1 MAKGTNIG
9 FLNFGIDGDD
19 TAFKKKLA
27 ALKNDAISIESIFK
41 NIKINTGSSGNIST
55 DITKAQLASDK
66 LLISSIR
73 VGEAR
78 ERAAALSL
86 ISEQRL
92 NNELG
97 RGMQIQRQS
106 ELATSRISAIQ
117 DNATN
122 RRLLNERRIQSEQER
137 TIAMQLLNSSRISSI
152 ESERIRRD
160 ALNEQRRQSEI
171 LRTEILRQRLTN
183 QSTASQNQL
192 NRSIELTNK
201 TMFNQKALLQ
211 QMSNA
216 LGIYF
221 SIYQVGAFVK
231 ELAMVSGEFEK
242 QRASLAAILQDS
254 DAANKLFGQIKDLAV
269 ISPFNFKELTG
280 YAKQLSAFSIP
291 TNEIYDTMKR
301 LADVSAGLGVD
312 MNRIILAY
320 GQVRSASV
328 LRGQELRQFTEAGIP
343 LVDELAKKFGELENR
358 VVSAGDV
365 FDKISNREVP
375 FSMIKEIFTD
385 LTSEGGK
392 FFEMQEIQSATLA
405 GKISNLRDAY
415 DIMLDS
421 IGSANSGLLK
431 GSVDMLV
438 KMMDNWERYWDI
450 LKGIIYSYGVYK
462 AVVIAT
468 AIANNGLAASIK
480 ACAAAQAIFN
490 TLTSANKYALIA
502 AGITLLISAFT
513 AYNSAQDRA
522 NEELISSITVIRL
535 QSESVNEL
543 IGKLK
548 ELTTSTKDDAKIQAE
563 RAEIINQI
571 AQKEPELAEAIK
583 KHADNLSALSDE
595 QERYNKLVDARK
607 FAQYAIAD
615 TGGFLD
621 DNLVDDIKDL
631 TDAQNQADLSAVK
644 LENTYTRM
652 REVLDQINSDGGLK
666 VGNQLKQINEGVNKS
681 IQDIIKSDKSRA
693 DQVLEVSRVLK
704 IYNAQVGRF
713 SYAGTLDLYDKIFNK
728 GKDYVD
734 DYSKSLKSVSEAS
747 DEANKELDRVAAALD
762 ANFRNKGIGTA
773 IIDNLKAQFKELG
786 GISYNDFIKLDPVD
800 QKSKFVNE
808 DLKKLFDNI
817 QSNENIVR
825 SFVKDL
831 ADLGKYGQER
841 ILTQWDIEINGQRS
855 TESPLTGWRKQ
866 LQDILGNT
874 ITIQTDTNLPD
885 VIKEMREKAKAF
897 KEEIEDQKPL
907 LIKLGFDFDKNAFP
921 FPANDIAMA
930 VANNYIANQKNLD
943 NINKAAKE
951 LNVTLDNKKKK
962 SEKDKFTDDLKDQ
975 VELIKQA
982 KAEYEKLLKV
992 MSSDEAAKK
1001 LKSIEPY
1008 KNIDI
1013 NNLSDSGYV
1022 DYLNSQLK
1030 KIEKRNTDTAKNVRI
1045 AWNKELAQVQVEK
1058 ITDDAKKALDKL
1070 EKTLSQDKERFNL
1083 YKQIFGITGDKA
1095 QAAQMAFG
1103 DPNKIVGEYIDLL
1116 KSSFKAQT
1124 NISFS
1129 DFINLD
1135 DDSKNK
1141 LLLQENVKKLAE
1153 DIQSTEWTNKA
1164 DFSKQMAELVVQYR
1178 TVDEQITAIREKG
1191 EATRLEI
1198 LKNTDN
1204 ASQDLVEARLR
1215 ANREAISKGIADL
1228 TNGAL
1233 QATESYQRLFG
1244 EIGNISE
1251 KELGYLIKKWKDI
1264 ISQARK
1270 NTDGSLTVTVD
1281 GKNFTTTEKE
1291 IASFSKRII
1300 KSETELR
1307 NRNPFKA
1314 LKASLDELSNNRS
1327 KIKEI
1332 ENEIKGLEDS
1342 MSMAS
1347 NSKANGSNNPIND
1360 LILSTSG
1367 AKITDLNSK
1376 LADLGE
1382 QGATSFMKVGSAI
1395 GSIGQSASEIGQ
1407 SLSGMFDALGNES
1420 MADTVGFIGELA
1432 DSASQIGEGLASKD
1446 PIKVIKGIASGIT
1459 SIANFHDKKLDRSI
1473 KRSQLEVK
1481 KLGNA
1486 YNEIQRTI
1494 ARQLSAISEAQSKE
1508 MIENQEKQ
1516 IDELRKQ
1523 QQAERDK
1530 KKTDNSVV
1538 LDLEDQINAAEDK
1551 LKYFYED
1558 LANEQF
1564 GINFKEWAGTLA
1576 DSLVEAFSS
1585 GENAA
1590 KAFDRSVADIMKS
1603 VIKNMIS
1610 LQVIQP
1616 AMDKLRDK
1624 LFGKNGLLANG
1635 TTNLSNSDGAEI
1647 IKELMSFKDKV
1658 GDAKSIWDALNEAAK
1673 QAGISLEDTAKQ
1685 DTMTK
1690 GIQALSEDT
1699 GNIITS
1705 YINSMRADLA
1715 AQLAEIR
1722 KISLFSENCTTTFA
1736 LMLAELTKIQVNT
1749 YNTANN
1755 TREIADTVKDTN
1767 AILKSVTVKNG
1778 AIGINMY

>member
-9 FLNFGIDGDD
+9 FLNFGIDGDN
-19 TAFKKKLA
+19 KELMKKLA
-27 ALKNDAISIESIFK
+27 EAKKEALSVQQVMQDVMRTRTQVNSTQTGNDARRNALNQARIDE
-41 NIKINTGSSGNIST
+41 
-55 DITKAQLASDK
+55 ITNRSL
-66 LLISSIR
+66 
-73 VGEAR
+73 
-78 ERAAALSL
+78 ER
-86 ISEQRL
+86 QRL
-92 NNELG
+92 IQE
-97 RGMQIQRQS
+97 QI
-106 ELATSRISAIQ
+106 ATQ
-117 DNATN
+117 T
-122 RRLLNERRIQSEQER
+122 Q
-137 TIAMQLLNSSRISSI
+137 
-152 ESERIRRD
+152 
-160 ALNEQRRQSEI
+160 
-171 LRTEILRQRLTN
+171 RTELLRQRLLS
-183 QSTASQNQL
+183 QSTSSQNSL
-192 NRSIELTNK
+192 TRSIELTNK

-375 FSMIKEIFTD
+375 FAMIKEIFTD

-431 GSVDMLV
+431 GSVDGLV
-438 KMMDNWERYWDI
+438 SVMDNWEKYWKVLKAII
-450 LKGIIYSYGVYK
+450 LTYGTYK
-462 AVVIAT
+462 AI
-468 AIANNGLAASIK
+468 
-480 ACAAAQAIFN
+480 
-490 TLTSANKYALIA
+490 LI
-502 AGITLLISAFT
+502 
-513 AYNSAQDRA
+513 
-522 NEELISSITVIRL
+522 
-535 QSESVNEL
+535 
-543 IGKLK
+543 
-548 ELTTSTKDDAKIQAE
+548 TTS
-563 RAEIINQI
+563 I
-571 AQKEPELAEAIK
+571 AQKSMIATETIMWFI
-583 KHADNLSALSDE
+583 NLQRALTGATTATAALS
-595 QERYNKLVDARK
+595 VA
-607 FAQYAIAD
+607 
-615 TGGFLD
+615 T
-621 DNLVDDIKDL
+621 
-631 TDAQNQADLSAVK
+631 
-644 LENTYTRM
+644 
-652 REVLDQINSDGGLK
+652 NSLK
-666 VGNQLKQINEGVNKS
+666 VALLSNPVT
-681 IQDIIKSDKSRA
+681 A
-693 DQVLEVSRVLK
+693 
-704 IYNAQVGRF
+704 
-713 SYAGTLDLYDKIFNK
+713 
-728 GKDYVD
+728 
-734 DYSKSLKSVSEAS
+734 
-747 DEANKELDRVAAALD
+747 VAAALGVLVGIMVLTSKEAKSFDDIMSELNKSTELLISNIDESQNRVSKLANVYNELSTKTNKNESEQKKLNSVINELAKTVPGAAKEFDEYGRVLSINLDIVKKYTDEQKQYARERLKNQMD
-762 ANFRNKGIGTA
+762 AAQKEADALKKQIDTYTD
-773 IIDNLKAQFKELG
+773 IIDNGMRGTSGGTMGYEVTRTPLNEKQLIEYQNKRADLSEKLISLTNQLSEAQKAFNGELSNTVNNKEEL
-786 GISYNDFIKLDPVD
+786 SNW
-800 QKSKFVNE
+800 QK
-808 DLKKLFDNI
+808 DLKMIFGSTISIN
-817 QSNENIVR
+817 
-825 SFVKDL
+825 
-831 ADLGKYGQER
+831 AD
-841 ILTQWDIEINGQRS
+841 S
-855 TESPLTGWRKQ
+855 
-866 LQDILGNT
+866 
-874 ITIQTDTNLPD
+874 NLPD
-885 VIKEMREKAKAF
+885 VIKEMREKYDTIK
-897 KEEIEDQKPL
+897 KDIEDQKPL
-907 LIKLGFDFDKNAFP
+907 LIKMGFDFDKGAFP
-921 FPANDIAMA
+921 FPANDIVKAQAEAYLSNMEEM
-930 VANNYIANQKNLD
+930 
-943 NINKAAKE
+943 NKLNRGFTA
-951 LNVTLDNKKKK
+951 LNVDADNKKKK

-992 MSSDEAAKK
+992 MSSDEAARQ
-1001 LKSIEPY
+1001 LKTVDSY
-1008 KNIDI
+1008 NKIDI
-1013 NNLSDSGYV
+1013 SNLSDSGYEK
-1022 DYLNSQLK
+1022 YLRSQLK
-1030 KIEKRNTDTAKNVRI
+1030 EIEKRNTDTAKNVRI

-1083 YKQIFGITGDKA
+1083 YKQIFGITGDKS

-1103 DPNKIVGEYIDLL
+1103 DPNKIVGEYLDML

-1204 ASQDLVEARLR
+1204 VSQDLVEARLR
-1215 ANREAISKGIADL
+1215 ANKEAISKGIADL

-1367 AKITDLNSK
+1367 AKITDLKSK
-1376 LADLGE
+1376 LADLGA

-1459 SIANFHDKKLDRSI
+1459 SIANFHDKKLDRAI

-1516 IDELRKQ
+1516 IAELRKQ

-1538 LDLEDQINAAEDK
+1538 LDLEDQINEAKDK

-1558 LANEQF
+1558 LASEQF
-1564 GINFKEWAGTLA
+1564 GINVKEWAGTLA

>member
-9 FLNFGIDGDD
+9 FLNFGIDGDN
-19 TAFKKKLA
+19 KELMKKLA
-27 ALKNDAISIESIFK
+27 EAKKEALSVQQVMQDVMRTRTQVNSTQTGNDARRNALNQARIDE
-41 NIKINTGSSGNIST
+41 
-55 DITKAQLASDK
+55 ITNRSL
-66 LLISSIR
+66 
-73 VGEAR
+73 
-78 ERAAALSL
+78 ER
-86 ISEQRL
+86 QRL
-92 NNELG
+92 IQE
-97 RGMQIQRQS
+97 QI
-106 ELATSRISAIQ
+106 ATQ
-117 DNATN
+117 T
-122 RRLLNERRIQSEQER
+122 Q
-137 TIAMQLLNSSRISSI
+137 
-152 ESERIRRD
+152 
-160 ALNEQRRQSEI
+160 
-171 LRTEILRQRLTN
+171 RTELLRQRLLS
-183 QSTASQNQL
+183 QSTSSQNSL
-192 NRSIELTNK
+192 TRSIELTNK

-365 FDKISNREVP
+365 FDKISNRQVP
-375 FSMIKEIFTD
+375 FAMIKEIFTD

-431 GSVDMLV
+431 GSVDGLV
-438 KMMDNWERYWDI
+438 SVMDNWEKYWKVLKAII
-450 LKGIIYSYGVYK
+450 LTYGTYK
-462 AVVIAT
+462 AI
-468 AIANNGLAASIK
+468 
-480 ACAAAQAIFN
+480 
-490 TLTSANKYALIA
+490 LI
-502 AGITLLISAFT
+502 
-513 AYNSAQDRA
+513 
-522 NEELISSITVIRL
+522 
-535 QSESVNEL
+535 
-543 IGKLK
+543 
-548 ELTTSTKDDAKIQAE
+548 TTS
-563 RAEIINQI
+563 I
-571 AQKEPELAEAIK
+571 AQKSMIATETIMWFI
-583 KHADNLSALSDE
+583 NLQRALTGATTATAALS
-595 QERYNKLVDARK
+595 VA
-607 FAQYAIAD
+607 
-615 TGGFLD
+615 T
-621 DNLVDDIKDL
+621 
-631 TDAQNQADLSAVK
+631 
-644 LENTYTRM
+644 
-652 REVLDQINSDGGLK
+652 NSLK
-666 VGNQLKQINEGVNKS
+666 VALLSNPVT
-681 IQDIIKSDKSRA
+681 A
-693 DQVLEVSRVLK
+693 
-704 IYNAQVGRF
+704 
-713 SYAGTLDLYDKIFNK
+713 
-728 GKDYVD
+728 
-734 DYSKSLKSVSEAS
+734 
-747 DEANKELDRVAAALD
+747 VAAALGVLVGIMVLTSKEAKSFDDIMSELNKSTELLISNIDESQNRVSKLANVYNELSTKTNKNESEQKKLNSVMNELAKTVPGAAKEFDEYGRVLSINLDIVKKYTDEQKQYARERLKNQMD
-762 ANFRNKGIGTA
+762 AAQKEADALKKQIESYTDIIANGKSMMTGSGTTGYSAIRIPLSELDLVEYQNKRAETSEKLISLTNQLSEA
-773 IIDNLKAQFKELG
+773 QKAFNGELSNTVNNKEEL
-786 GISYNDFIKLDPVD
+786 SNW
-800 QKSKFVNE
+800 QK
-808 DLKKLFDNI
+808 DLKMIFGSTISIN
-817 QSNENIVR
+817 
-825 SFVKDL
+825 
-831 ADLGKYGQER
+831 AD
-841 ILTQWDIEINGQRS
+841 S
-855 TESPLTGWRKQ
+855 
-866 LQDILGNT
+866 
-874 ITIQTDTNLPD
+874 NLPD
-885 VIKEMREKAKAF
+885 VIKEMREKYDTIK
-897 KEEIEDQKPL
+897 KDIEDQKPL
-907 LIKLGFDFDKNAFP
+907 LIKMGFDFDKGAFP
-921 FPANDIAMA
+921 FPANDIVKAQA
-930 VANNYIANQKNLD
+930 EAYLANMEEM
-943 NINKAAKE
+943 NKLNRGFTA
-951 LNVTLDNKKKK
+951 LNVDADNKKKK

-1083 YKQIFGITGDKA
+1083 YKQIFGITGDKS

-1103 DPNKIVGEYIDLL
+1103 DPNKIVGEYLDLL
-1116 KSSFKAQT
+1116 KSSFKEQT

-1204 ASQDLVEARLR
+1204 VSQDLVEARLR

-1342 MSMAS
+1342 MAMAS
-1347 NSKANGSNNPIND
+1347 NSKANGSTNPIND

-1367 AKITDLNSK
+1367 AKITDLKSK
-1376 LADLGE
+1376 LADLGA

-1459 SIANFHDKKLDRSI
+1459 SIANFHDKKLDRAI

-1508 MIENQEKQ
+1508 MIENQKKQ

-1530 KKTDNSVV
+1530 KKTDDSVV
-1538 LDLEDQINAAEDK
+1538 LDLEDQINEAKDK

-1558 LANEQF
+1558 LASEQF
-1564 GINFKEWAGTLA
+1564 GINVKEWAGTLA
-1576 DSLVEAFSS
+1576 DSLVEAFAS

-1590 KAFDRSVADIMKS
+1590 KSFDKSVADIMRN
-1603 VIKNMIS
+1603 VVKNMIS

-1616 AMDKLRDK
+1616 AMEKLRDY
-1624 LFGKNGLLANG
+1624 LFGDNGVLTDG
-1635 TTNLSNSDGAEI
+1635 ELSTSDAAGLVGQLSALKGSI
-1647 IKELMSFKDKV
+1647 

-1778 AIGINMY
+1778 AVGINMY

>member
-9 FLNFGIDGDD
+9 FLNFGIDGDN
-19 TAFKKKLA
+19 KELMKKLA
-27 ALKNDAISIESIFK
+27 EAKKEALSVQQVMQDVMRTRTQVNSTQTGNDARRNALNQARIDE
-41 NIKINTGSSGNIST
+41 
-55 DITKAQLASDK
+55 ITNRSL
-66 LLISSIR
+66 
-73 VGEAR
+73 
-78 ERAAALSL
+78 ER
-86 ISEQRL
+86 QRL
-92 NNELG
+92 IQE
-97 RGMQIQRQS
+97 QI
-106 ELATSRISAIQ
+106 ATQ
-117 DNATN
+117 T
-122 RRLLNERRIQSEQER
+122 Q
-137 TIAMQLLNSSRISSI
+137 
-152 ESERIRRD
+152 
-160 ALNEQRRQSEI
+160 
-171 LRTEILRQRLTN
+171 RTELLRQRLLS
-183 QSTASQNQL
+183 QSTSSQNSL
-192 NRSIELTNK
+192 TRSIELTNK

-343 LVDELAKKFGELENR
+343 LVDELAKKFEKLSGE

-375 FSMIKEIFTD
+375 FAMIKEIFTD

-405 GKISNLRDAY
+405 GKISNLRDSY

-431 GSVDMLV
+431 GSVDVLV
-438 KMMDNWERYWDI
+438 DLMNNWEKLWSI
-450 LKGIIYSYGVYK
+450 IKGLIITYGTYK
-462 AVVIAT
+462 AAIFLLNVAQTANVAINELVIAS
-468 AIANNGLAASIK
+468 AGLVNRQQ
-480 ACAAAQAIFN
+480 AAQILLTDKATASWGRFN
-490 TLTSANKYALIA
+490 KALAANKYALIVTALVAIGYALKTAYDESTRFDRELNELTSKIKGNADVSA
-502 AGITLLISAFT
+502 ASLANLVFRLKNVTEYSTEYKSIIDEINKKYGEYLPNLLKETDSLSVLEDKLKGVTNAIYEKAKAQTYAQSSAKIEEELTDNISKAYDSAIKSLSEKPLLGYSQFVLSKDQANKVVTDMFSAIRNSPEIYKESDNLEKLISETLGKAFEGR
-513 AYNSAQDRA
+513 NID
-522 NEELISSITVIRL
+522 
-535 QSESVNEL
+535 
-543 IGKLK
+543 
-548 ELTTSTKDDAKIQAE
+548 TSFK
-563 RAEIINQI
+563 
-571 AQKEPELAEAIK
+571 
-583 KHADNLSALSDE
+583 ALSDFPQLDGLIDGVKNYAE
-595 QERYNKLVDARK
+595 AMGSVSDKQDDVRQKTEALYGTNESYEKSISAIKERYDQLNKD
-607 FAQYAIAD
+607 
-615 TGGFLD
+615 
-621 DNLVDDIKDL
+621 
-631 TDAQNQADLSAVK
+631 
-644 LENTYTRM
+644 
-652 REVLDQINSDGGLK
+652 
-666 VGNQLKQINEGVNKS
+666 
-681 IQDIIKSDKSRA
+681 SDK
-693 DQVLEVSRVLK
+693 LL
-704 IYNAQVGRF
+704 IG
-713 SYAGTLDLYDKIFNK
+713 DKMLI
-728 GKDYVD
+728 
-734 DYSKSLKSVSEAS
+734 
-747 DEANKELDRVAAALD
+747 DE
-762 ANFRNKGIGTA
+762 
-773 IIDNLKAQFKELG
+773 
-786 GISYNDFIKLDPVD
+786 IKLRYQVKMLTEMLDIYKQFGQYELAKNV
-800 QKSKFVNE
+800 QK
-808 DLKKLFDNI
+808 
-817 QSNENIVR
+817 
-825 SFVKDL
+825 
-831 ADLGKYGQER
+831 
-841 ILTQWDIEINGQRS
+841 DIDAINNANS
-855 TESPLTGWRKQ
+855 GWRNELQ
-866 LQDILGNT
+866 LLLGNT

-982 KAEYEKLLKV
+982 KAEYEKLLNV

-1103 DPNKIVGEYIDLL
+1103 DPNKIVGEYLDLL

-1204 ASQDLVEARLR
+1204 VSQDLVEARLR

-1314 LKASLDELSNNRS
+1314 LKTSLDELSNNRS

-1342 MSMAS
+1342 MAMAS

-1367 AKITDLNSK
+1367 AKITNLKSK
-1376 LADLGE
+1376 LADLGA

-1407 SLSGMFDALGNES
+1407 SLSGMFDAFGNES

-1459 SIANFHDKKLDRSI
+1459 SIANFHDKKLDRAI

-1516 IDELRKQ
+1516 IAELRKQ

-1530 KKTDNSVV
+1530 KKTDDSVV
-1538 LDLEDQINAAEDK
+1538 LDLEDQINEAKDK

-1558 LANEQF
+1558 LASEQF
-1564 GINFKEWAGTLA
+1564 GINVKEWAGTLA

-1590 KAFDRSVADIMKS
+1590 KSFDKSVADIMRN
-1603 VIKNMIS
+1603 VVKNMIS

-1616 AMDKLRDK
+1616 AMEKLRDY
-1624 LFGKNGLLANG
+1624 LFGDNGVLTDG
-1635 TTNLSNSDGAEI
+1635 ELSTSDAAGLVGQLSALKGSI
-1647 IKELMSFKDKV
+1647 
-1658 GDAKSIWDALNEAAK
+1658 GDAKSIWDALNAAAK

-1685 DTMTK
+1685 DTLSK
-1690 GIQALSEDT
+1690 GIQALTEDT
-1699 GNIITS
+1699 SNIITS

-1715 AQLAEIR
+1715 AQLAEIC

-1778 AIGINMY
+1778 AVGINMY